1 MPDKTSF
8 PDLEVLERTPEAP
21 DSVEESSSQLLEL
34 SGLLRDAAESDF
46 PRQVAAAASLIGD
59 MVDRGGKLLD
69 FGNGGSASDAQHL
82 CGELVVRFRKNRR
95 ALPAIALNCDAAVM
109 TACGNDF
116 SYEEIFSRQIE
127 ALGKSGDAV
136 LGISTSG
143 KSPNVVR
150 ALRAA
155 RSQQLTTILFTG
167 KTDGPAREFADLIV
181 AAPGFDTA
189 SIQLLHLAAYHIM
202 CGFLDRRFS

>member
-59 MVDRGGKLLD
+59 MVDRGGKLLV

-150 ALRAA
+150 AL
-155 RSQQLTTILFTG
+155 FTG